1 MSTLII
7 AEAGVNHNGSLDMA
21 LRMVHEAARA
31 GADVVKFQTFRA
43 DDLVTRDAPKADYQ
57 NEGDHA
63 PSQYEM
69 LRRLELT
76 ADDYR
81 RLMDECCS
89 VGIGFMST
97 PFSIASAD
105 LLAGMGMKRWKIPS
119 GELTNLPLLRHIA
132 HLGGTVIMS
141 TGMATLDEVREAV
154 EALVGAGMSR
164 RDIYLMHCT
173 TAYPTPVGDV
183 NLRAMEAL
191 ASLDVAG
198 VGYSDH
204 TQSLVVPAA
213 AVAMGAC
220 MIEKHFTLDRD
231 LPGPDHKASLL
242 PDEFA
247 SMVRDIRTVEAAIGQ
262 PVKAPTP
269 AEWPNI
275 AVARKSIVAARTI
288 APGTV
293 FTDDIL
299 TTKRPGTG
307 ISPMLWDNIIGR
319 TASRGYSPDE
329 LISQDELN

>member
-1 MSTLII
+1 MKTLII

-21 LRMVHEAARA
+21 LRMVREAARA

-43 DDLVTRDAPKADYQ
+43 DDLVTRDAPKAEYQ
-57 NEGDHA
+57 NAGDDA

-69 LRRLELT
+69 LRRLELS

-81 RLMDECCS
+81 RIMDECRA

-105 LLAGMGMKRWKIPS
+105 LLADLGMKGWKIPS

-132 HLGGTVIMS
+132 GLGGRIIMS
-141 TGMATLDEVREAV
+141 TGMATLDEVRASV
-154 EALVGAGMSR
+154 DALVDAGIARS
-164 RDIYLMHCT
+164 DIFLMHCT
-173 TAYPTPVGDV
+173 TAYPTPVADV

-191 ASLDVAG
+191 RSLDVGG

-247 SMVRDIRTVEAAIGQ
+247 AMVRDIRTVEAAMGH

-269 AEWPNI
+269 AEQPNI
-275 AVARKSIVAARTI
+275 AVARKSIVAARDI

-293 FTDDIL
+293 FTVSDL

-307 ISPMLWDNIIGR
+307 ISPMLWDELIGR
-319 TASRGYSPDE
+319 TASRPYATDQLISPDE
-329 LISQDELN
+329 LT